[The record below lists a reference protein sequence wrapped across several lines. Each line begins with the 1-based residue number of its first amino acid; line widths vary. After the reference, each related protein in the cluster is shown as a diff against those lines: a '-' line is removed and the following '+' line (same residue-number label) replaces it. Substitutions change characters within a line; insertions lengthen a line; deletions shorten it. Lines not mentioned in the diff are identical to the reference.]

1 MVEKDYTVKAGDYTL
16 YSGSDPQEARRVF
29 LEAANDPAYF
39 ECRIQLLKGDQL
51 LGEFLERIGHR
62 QQDKE
67 LLKSIE
73 KEGEK
78 NEADDLEQ

>member
-1 MVEKDYTVKAGDYTL
+1 MDYTINAGNRTL

-39 ECRIQLLKGDQL
+39 ECRIQLLKGNQL
-51 LGEFLERIGHR
+51 LGEFLERIGYR

-67 LLKSIE
+67 MLRSIE
-73 KEGEK
+73 KGGER
-78 NEADDLEQ
+78 

>member
-1 MVEKDYTVKAGDYTL
+1 MSKKFCYTVNAGYQTL

-29 LEAANDPAYF
+29 LEAAKVPAYF
-39 ECRIQLLKGDQL
+39 ACSIQLLKGDQL

-67 LLKSIE
+67 RLQSIE
-73 KEGEK
+73 KEREK
-78 NEADDLEQ
+78 